1 MGKNAHIRVPIYQQ
15 QQALRVAAKQF
26 VNHVSSLPDEGAAS
40 SSPSTCAG
48 FPATSPKTPRAT
60 SPATSTGTATFAISD
75 PTWTWRPSS
84 SHLQPTW
91 APQPESKCGAGLQR
105 AFMEDPGPA
114 SLEAPPIAT
123 RHNAASITRR
133 PSSTQETWAP
143 QPDSNCGS
151 RGSTRPPSRPPS
163 RRRRADPISSAVHR
177 LAGQLVERGVPSR
190 VALVLAHNGVEPKDL
205 ASTPIEEA
213 LSAARAESIT
223 LNSIEER
230 KLRTLCAQAAPS
242 VLLTR
247 LPSAASRPRAPY
259 GQRESV
265 P

>member
-60 SPATSTGTATFAISD
+60 SPATPTGTATFAISD

-133 PSSTQETWAP
+133 PSSPHAQPTWAP
-143 QPDSNCGS
+143 QP
-151 RGSTRPPSRPPS
+151 
-163 RRRRADPISSAVHR
+163 
-177 LAGQLVERGVPSR
+177 
-190 VALVLAHNGVEPKDL
+190 
-205 ASTPIEEA
+205 
-213 LSAARAESIT
+213 
-223 LNSIEER
+223 ER
-230 KLRTLCAQAAPS
+230 KCGGHGGGDHACALAVDVAALLQLTAWVEKLDAINHMNSGEDQVIINIRSQAVG
-242 VLLTR
+242 VLDVWTKR
-247 LPSAASRPRAPY
+247 WYVKHAMSDDA
-259 GQRESV
+259 QR
-265 P
+265 